1 MRELFLIVPAA
12 YNGAMTSPEPSPRS
26 YSAPAGRFATTRWSV
41 IAAAQDPASPQAQ
54 EALALLCSTYWYPLY
69 AYIRSQGYS
78 ADQSQDLTQGF
89 FAGLLEQHKLE
100 VVDRSRG
107 KFRSFLLTACKH
119 YLAHE
124 RDRAQAQK
132 RGGGRRFFSL
142 DFAAGET
149 RYQAEPTHART
160 PERLFARDWALMMLD
175 QVLARLRGE
184 FTQKGKQRLFDHL
197 RVFLLGEKDA
207 LPYGE
212 VARKLGMT
220 EGTVK
225 VAAHRLRQ
233 RLRELV
239 CEEIART
246 VDDAENIDE
255 EIRELFA
262 ALAP

>member
-1 MRELFLIVPAA
+1 
-12 YNGAMTSPEPSPRS
+12 MTAPIPKARFA
-26 YSAPAGRFATTRWSV
+26 SASAGRFATTRWSV

-69 AYIRSQGYS
+69 AYIRSRGYS
-78 ADQSQDLTQGF
+78 TDESQDLTQGF
-89 FAGLLEQHKLE
+89 FAEFLEQHRLE
-100 VVDRSRG
+100 VVDRTRG
-107 KFRSFLLTACKH
+107 KFRSFLLTACKN

-132 RGGGRRFFSL
+132 RGGGRRAVSL
-142 DFAAGET
+142 DFAGGEA
-149 RYQAEPTHART
+149 RFRAESSHTWT
-160 PERLFARDWALMMLD
+160 PEKLFARDWALTLLD
-175 QVLARLRGE
+175 QVLTRLRDE
-184 FTQKGKQRLFDHL
+184 FAAKEKAHLFERL
-197 RVFLLGEKDA
+197 RVFLLGDTQA
-207 LPYGE
+207 LPYGR
-212 VARKLGMT
+212 VAQELGMT
-220 EGTVK
+220 EGAVK

-246 VDDAENIDE
+246 VDDTENIED